1 MLLQMYK
8 HLQSLLVLF
17 ILSFSFGKLNAQTC
31 DENIRKALEQTRIT
45 TFAQVTQGAIG
56 KFVIRYPLAGT
67 KYTLR
72 DQAGNTYDYTY
83 TGTPVQIAITIPVGA
98 VTTARSFSFTAENGS
113 CSYSSGFDYTITPQT
128 TTGLS
133 VRVENEWCERGGGI
147 FFQLIGTGVNEND
160 YTFYYK
166 KSSETDYDYTKQL
179 SPSTG
184 IEAIVAGSYD
194 LIAKH
199 KTETSK
205 NIEKK
210 NILIQSTEET
220 VE

>member
-1 MLLQMYK
+1 MYK
-8 HLQSLLVLF
+8 QLQTLLVLF
-17 ILSFSFGKLNAQTC
+17 TLLFSFGKLSAQAC

-45 TFAQVTQGAIG
+45 TFTQVTKGTTG
-56 KFVIRYPLAGT
+56 EFVIRYPLAGT

-83 TGTPVQIAITIPVGA
+83 TGTPVQIAITISVGTVN
-98 VTTARSFSFTAENGS
+98 VTRSFSFTAENGA

-147 FFQLIGTGVNEND
+147 FFKLIGNAANEND
-160 YTFYYK
+160 YTFHYK

-179 SPSTG
+179 LPSTG

-199 KTETSK
+199 KSDTSK
-205 NIEKK
+205 NIEQK
-210 NILIQSTEET
+210 NINRVYNRSYRI
-220 VE
+220 